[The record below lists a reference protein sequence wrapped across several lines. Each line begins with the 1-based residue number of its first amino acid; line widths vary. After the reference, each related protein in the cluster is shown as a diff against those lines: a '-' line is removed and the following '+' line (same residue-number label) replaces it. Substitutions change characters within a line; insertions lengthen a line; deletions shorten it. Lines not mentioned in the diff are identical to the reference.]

1 MRPDMPSKALSGV
14 EPDFQFACPPLW
26 SACEKGLRVLRF
38 QLRCAAGVCP
48 SGWRDLGTAIASR
61 ELGLIYGGGKV
72 GLMGVV
78 CRRRSGA
85 WGRSHRGNPSGLGR
99 QRACSRRVDRPAVST
114 RPRAQSADGG
124 AVRCVRCAALPATA
138 HRGVLRD
145 SDLGSAG
152 PAPEGLRTSRHVE
165 GFYDSFLAQIERAI
179 ESEFIVAEH
188 RSLIQVGSDP
198 DRLLRQLLAKQ
209 PLRAA
214 EKWIDRSET

>member
-1 MRPDMPSKALSGV
+1 LNQISNSRGRRYGPHVKRVCVFCGSNSGARPVYA
-14 EPDFQFACPPLW
+14 Q
-26 SACEKGLRVLRF
+26 
-38 QLRCAAGVCP
+38 AAV
-48 SGWRDLGTAIASR
+48 DLGTAIASR

-78 CRRRSGA
+78 A
-85 WGRSHRGNPSGLGR
+85 
-99 QRACSRRVDRPAVST
+99 DAVL
-114 RPRAQSADGG
+114 AHGG
-124 AVRCVRCAALPATA
+124 AVIGVIPQALVDKELAHAGLTDLRIVRSMHERKALMAELSDAFVALPGGYGTLEEFCEILTWAQ
-138 HRGVLRD
+138 
-145 SDLGSAG
+145 LGLHQKAC
-152 PAPEGLRTSRHVE
+152 GLLNVE

-209 PLRAA
+209 PLGAA